1 MGGKPMRVKPAALM
15 PPKMPS
21 PRLTPAPSRKPL
33 GHGEGLRDGRG
44 RPFTL
49 LQAAGVETVMVD
61 EIMRRRDPA
70 LKEAV
75 EASLA
80 RGSRRALEKLK
91 DDVGEV
97 KPDNI
102 AGAVA
107 ARCLAL
113 LPEAR
118 EPAAS
123 ARERSAGMDLGPRAC
138 ESLALMDESRA

>member
-1 MGGKPMRVKPAALM
+1 MTPGC
-15 PPKMPS
+15 S
-21 PRLTPAPSRKPL
+21 PVPERIITIGAEGAVAVSVPL
-33 GHGEGLRDGRG
+33 GRGEGLRDGRG
-44 RPFTL
+44 KPFTQ
-49 LQAAGVETVMVD
+49 LQAAGVKTAVMD

-80 RGSRRALEKLK
+80 REIRRAFEKLG

-107 ARCLAL
+107 ARWLAL
-113 LPEAR
+113 SPEAR

-123 ARERSAGMDLGPRAC
+123 ARERSAGMDHGL
-138 ESLALMDESRA
+138 